1 MSYNKRCIEFIIR
14 VVKCGC
20 TMDRMG
26 ENIEMLVSFVK
37 DASLQN
43 CKKGKFDG

>member
-26 ENIEMLVSFVK
+26 ENIEIH
-37 DASLQN
+37 
-43 CKKGKFDG
+43 